1 MLRAAVPMCNHLAVT
16 FHITLLG
23 MSLCTL
29 HGMPVWHVYCEGREM
44 VYFHTNG
51 NLCGNNLLLV
61 IIIILF
67 WHGLLK
73 LLQEGSSHL

>member
-1 MLRAAVPMCNHLAVT
+1 MCNNLAVT
-16 FHITLLG
+16 FRI

-61 IIIILF
+61 IIIIL
-67 WHGLLK
+67 
-73 LLQEGSSHL
+73 S